1 MYKFK
6 NLLATVIFSLF
17 ATASIAGVN
26 VGVSLTGVSMEPEG
40 KETQSTERRSE
51 TIQAAIGEIFVE
63 YDFGLIGVG
72 VSHVPYDIDSE
83 TVENDRAKEAVDTGT
98 TRVNIDIADL
108 TTVYVTVDLA
118 DTGAYL
124 KVGGVQADVITN
136 EVMNTGSN
144 YPNDTLTGGQVSV
157 GMSKDLGM
165 LSVRAEVGYHQ
176 FEDLK
181 VNGKNGDG
189 DQNTVEI
196 HDLSG
201 TRAQISLVKSF

>member
-83 TVENDRAKEAVDTGT
+83 TVENNR
-98 TRVNIDIADL
+98 
-108 TTVYVTVDLA
+108 
-118 DTGAYL
+118 
-124 KVGGVQADVITN
+124 
-136 EVMNTGSN
+136 
-144 YPNDTLTGGQVSV
+144 
-157 GMSKDLGM
+157 
-165 LSVRAEVGYHQ
+165 
-176 FEDLK
+176 
-181 VNGKNGDG
+181 DG
-189 DQNTVEI
+189 
-196 HDLSG
+196 
-201 TRAQISLVKSF
+201 

>member
-6 NLLATVIFSLF
+6 NLIATFIFSLF

>member
-6 NLLATVIFSLF
+6 HLLASAVFVLF
-17 ATASIAGVN
+17 ATASVAGVN
-26 VGVSLTGVSMEPEG
+26 IGISVTGVSMDPVG
-40 KETQSTERRSE
+40 KESTDTQTRSE
-51 TIQAAIGEIFVE
+51 TIEAAIGEVFVE
-63 YDFGLIGVG
+63 YDFGMVGIG

-83 TVENDRAKEAVDTGT
+83 TVENNRDGEAVDTGT
-98 TRVNIDIADL
+98 TRVNVDIADL

-124 KVGGVQADVITN
+124 KIGGSQADVITN
-136 EVMNTGSN
+136 EVMATGTN

-165 LSVRAEVGYHQ
+165 LSVRAELGYHQ
-176 FEDLK
+176 YEDLK
-181 VNGKNGDG
+181 VNGKGGDG

>member
-1 MYKFK
+1 
-6 NLLATVIFSLF
+6 
-17 ATASIAGVN
+17 
-26 VGVSLTGVSMEPEG
+26 
-40 KETQSTERRSE
+40 
-51 TIQAAIGEIFVE
+51 
-63 YDFGLIGVG
+63 
-72 VSHVPYDIDSE
+72 
-83 TVENDRAKEAVDTGT
+83 
-98 TRVNIDIADL
+98 
-108 TTVYVTVDLA
+108 
-118 DTGAYL
+118 
-124 KVGGVQADVITN
+124 
-136 EVMNTGSN
+136 MNTGSN

>member
-40 KETQSTERRSE
+40 KESTDTQRRSE
-51 TIQAAIGEIFVE
+51 TIEAAIGEIFVE

-83 TVENDRAKEAVDTGT
+83 TVENNRDGEAVDTGT
-98 TRVNIDIADL
+98 TRVNVDIADL

-124 KVGGVQADVITN
+124 KVGGTQADVITN
-136 EVMNTGSN
+136 EVMATGTN
-144 YPNDTLTGGQVSV
+144 YPNDTLNGGQVSI

-176 FEDLK
+176 YEDLK
-181 VNGKNGDG
+181 VNGKGGDG